1 MSTVCF
7 SSDQALAAL
16 GKVASSIK
24 ATPKASDFYTLCNIK
39 KYFEGYIKSQD
50 VLVAGLLEKNR
61 ALSDELEAMAP
72 KRIVESKF
80 NPWDAAK
87 ATSNSG

>member
-1 MSTVCF
+1 MSTIYF

-24 ATPKASDFYTLCNIK
+24 ESPKARDFYALCNIK

-50 VLVAGLLEKNR
+50 AAVADLLEKNR
-61 ALSDELEAMAP
+61 ALSAELEAISP
-72 KRIVESKF
+72 TRIVESKF

-87 ATSNSG
+87 ATSMQR

>member
-1 MSTVCF
+1 MSTVYF
-7 SSDQALAAL
+7 SSDQALVAL

-24 ATPKASDFYTLCNIK
+24 AAPKASDFYTLCNIK

-50 VLVAGLLEKNR
+50 ALVAGLLEQNR
-61 ALSDELEAMAP
+61 ALSDEIEEIAP
-72 KRIVESKF
+72 KRIAESKF

-87 ATSNSG
+87 ATNNSG